1 MYLGSA
7 VGDLFLDPAL
17 ELPLLAA
24 DDGRGVDRVHPLDR
38 REAGGA
44 KFNGKVDGFLIIE
57 SN

>member
-1 MYLGSA
+1 MTSIKPNLGTA

-17 ELPLLAA
+17 ELPLLSA

-44 KFNGKVDGFLIIE
+44 KFNWEVD
-57 SN
+57 